1 MILRIFHIAAI
12 GALIASAVYAYSIKY
27 DTIYLAEQVAKLK
40 HQIKREKD
48 MNAVLAAEWQRLT
61 RPDRLQILAER
72 HLDLK
77 PMAIDQLA
85 RASDLPQR
93 QEKIDAIGRKLA
105 DLGLSE
111 PTTTPSA
118 GAASATAASEQRAAP
133 RTPAA
138 ARTPGR

>member
-1 MILRIFHIAAI
+1 MIIRIFHIAAVA
-12 GALIASAVYAYSIKY
+12 ALLGSAGYAYSIKY
-27 DTIYLAEQVAKLK
+27 DTIYLAEQVVKLK

-48 MNAVLAAEWQRLT
+48 TNAVLAAEWQRLV
-61 RPDRLQILAER
+61 RPERLQILAER

-77 PMAIDQLA
+77 PMEIDQLV
-85 RASDLPQR
+85 RASDLPLR
-93 QEKIDAIGRKLA
+93 QEKIDTIGRKLA

-118 GAASATAASEQRAAP
+118 GTDAATVAP
-133 RTPAA
+133 GPRAA